1 MSSELLQLLFLLLYP
16 CHLAFYGGKMDAVSP
31 LSPVSRNNGKEQKAK
46 ILEELASC
54 LFLLESFL
62 ISRPE
67 GSLERGVFYVSG
79 LNRR

>member
-1 MSSELLQLLFLLLYP
+1 MSSELLQLLFLFIHVIWLFP
-16 CHLAFYGGKMDAVSP
+16 YGGKMDAVPP
-31 LSPVSRNNGKEQKAK
+31 LSPVSRNKGEEQKAK

-54 LFLLESFL
+54 LFLLQSFL